1 MTPSRRSRVSERLLA
16 AAALFAFALLCAAP
30 TAFAQDEEPDRDY
43 WVSRYEKL
51 VSEVEGLRAKVDTLQ
66 LNYTRARTRNYPR
79 GEALKELEADRDKA
93 VKDLAEKEAELED
106 FPDEARRAGA
116 LPGWFRDLD

>member
-1 MTPSRRSRVSERLLA
+1 MTLDRFFKRTERLLA
-16 AAALFAFALLCAAP
+16 GTALVALVLACAAP
-30 TAFAQDEEPDRDY
+30 AALAQDEEPDRDY

-51 VSEVEGLRAKVDTLQ
+51 VSEVEGLRSKVDTLK

-93 VKDLAEKEAELED
+93 ITELAEKEAELEE
-106 FPDEARRAGA
+106 FPEEARRAGA